1 MSDEIPDVLPT
12 SAGGTAPSKGHG
24 HPRGHNGGM
33 GGGKGGGGARLT
45 EGLVSKQILNLTR
58 YLLMGTL
65 ATMSFQLADAYFVA
79 QLGTSALAALAFTFP
94 MVMILHA
101 IALGLGTG
109 VTSVVSRAVGN
120 GELDKARVLTSD
132 AIILAFI
139 VALIFAIGG
148 LLLVEPLYDAMGAE
162 PHVLE
167 NIKSYM
173 HVWFVGMPVM
183 IVPLIA
189 NSVIRAFGDA
199 KFPSLIMGG
208 TAILNIFLDPI
219 LIFGFGPIPGY
230 GLQGAA
236 IALLISRF
244 VTFALSLYVLQAR
257 VHGVSYKVP
266 SFGRLLHSWNQLLHI
281 ALPSTATQLI
291 QPVSAGILTTLIAS
305 YGATAVAAYG
315 IATRIEMFALIFV
328 MSLSI
333 AIAPFVGQNAGAGR
347 LDRVRDAIKFAYK
360 ASLAYGV
367 VVAGILAMAGG
378 FIAHEFSD
386 DGAVIALAAFYL
398 LVVPVSYGCMGIIN
412 ISSGSLNAMARPM
425 PAMVIGAAKSM
436 VIQIPCAYAGS
447 ILYGIKGVFMGI
459 AASTLTVAI
468 IAFILARRT
477 VRSELQ
483 RADASAIPQTA
494 TSAAE

>member
-1 MSDEIPDVLPT
+1 MSDEIAEVLPPET
-12 SAGGTAPSKGHG
+12 AGRPEAKRPAKPGG
-24 HPRGHNGGM
+24 RGH
-33 GGGKGGGGARLT
+33 GGGAKLT
-45 EGLVSKQILNLTR
+45 EGPVNKQILKLTR
-58 YLLMGTL
+58 YLLVGTL

-120 GELDKARVLTSD
+120 GEIDRARILTSD
-132 AIILAFI
+132 AIILAFM
-139 VALIFAIGG
+139 VALVFAIAGF
-148 LLLVEPLYDAMGAE
+148 LVVEPLYGAMGAE

-167 NIKSYM
+167 NIKAYM
-173 HVWFVGMPVM
+173 HVWFFGMPIM

-199 KFPSLIMGG
+199 KFPSMIMGG
-208 TAILNIFLDPI
+208 TAVLNIFLDP
-219 LIFGFGPIPGY
+219 LFIFGLGPLPGM

-244 VTFALSLYVLQAR
+244 VTFALSLYVLQVR

-266 SFGRLLHSWNQLLHI
+266 SFGRLLNSWNQLLHI

-291 QPVSAGILTTLIAS
+291 QPVSASILTTLIAS

-315 IATRIEMFALIFV
+315 VATRIEMFALIFV

-333 AIAPFVGQNAGAGR
+333 AIAPFVGQNAGAKR
-347 LDRVRDAIKFAYK
+347 IDRVKEALNFSYK
-360 ASLAYGV
+360 ASLAYGA
-367 VVAGILAMAGG
+367 VVAVILVLCGR

-386 DGAVIALAAFYL
+386 DEAVITLAAFYL
-398 LVVPVSYGCMGIIN
+398 LVVPISYGCMGIIN
-412 ISSGSLNAMARPM
+412 ISSGSLNSLARPL
-425 PAMVIGAAKSM
+425 PAMIIGASKSM
-436 VIQIPCAYAGS
+436 VIQIPCAYLGS
-447 ILYGIKGVFMGI
+447 TLYGIKGVFMGI
-459 AASTLTVAI
+459 AASTFIVAT
-468 IAFILARRT
+468 IAFVLARRT
-477 VRSELQ
+477 VKSEML
-483 RADASAIPQTA
+483 RFLSTATPSPQTA
-494 TSAAE
+494 PLAAE

>member
-1 MSDEIPDVLPT
+1 MSDDVIESVPPD
-12 SAGGTAPSKGHG
+12 SAGRPDAKGPVKSGRRGHG
-24 HPRGHNGGM
+24 GGT
-33 GGGKGGGGARLT
+33 KLT
-45 EGLVSKQILNLTR
+45 EGPVSKQILKLTR

-120 GELDKARVLTSD
+120 GEIDRARVLTSD
-132 AIILAFI
+132 AIILAFL
-139 VALIFAIGG
+139 VAVVFAIAG

-167 NIKSYM
+167 NIKAYM
-173 HVWFVGMPVM
+173 HVWFVGMPIM

-199 KFPSLIMGG
+199 KFPSMIMGG
-208 TAILNIFLDPI
+208 TAILNIFLDP
-219 LIFGFGPIPGY
+219 LFIFGAGPVPGFG
-230 GLQGAA
+230 LKGAA
-236 IALLISRF
+236 YALLISRF
-244 VTFALSLYVLQAR
+244 VTFVLSLYVLQVR

-266 SFGRLLHSWNQLLHI
+266 SLDRLLHSWKQLLHI

-315 IATRIEMFALIFV
+315 VATRIEMFALIFV

-333 AIAPFVGQNAGAGR
+333 AIAPFVGQNAGAHR
-347 LDRVRDAIKFAYK
+347 IDRVEEAISFSYK
-360 ASLAYGV
+360 ASLCYGII
-367 VVAGILAMAGG
+367 VATILAFAGG

-386 DGAVIALAAFYL
+386 DEAVIALAAFYL
-398 LVVPVSYGCMGIIN
+398 LVVPISYGCMGIIN
-412 ISSGSLNAMARPM
+412 ISSGSLNSLARPL
-425 PAMVIGAAKSM
+425 PAMIIGASKSM
-436 VIQIPCAYAGS
+436 VIQIPCAYIGS
-447 ILYGIKGVFMGI
+447 TLFGIKGVFLGI
-459 AASTLTVAI
+459 ATSTFIVAT
-468 IAFILARRT
+468 IAFVLARRT
-477 VRSELQ
+477 LKSEMLRHLS
-483 RADASAIPQTA
+483 RATPSPQTA
-494 TSAAE
+494 PSPAE